1 MACILAILA
10 IMPKRLSSYLLAI
23 LLLALL
29 AVTYYLTRAVNSPEL
44 QKAIEKKKGQ
54 VSSSNPP
61 AVPLSSVSSQT
72 PAPPP
77 IDPANMEKA
86 VRLNSPESTVT
97 EDLQIV
103 HEFVELY
110 RRAFGSNPVGL
121 NEDITAALTGTADP
135 SRPGRLFPPSSP
147 AVRNGQLVDRWGTPF
162 WFHPESG
169 TKMEVRSAGP
179 DKELFTA
186 DDVIL
191 AQ

>member
-1 MACILAILA
+1 
-10 IMPKRLSSYLLAI
+10 MPKRLSSYLLAI

-103 HEFVELY
+103 HE
-110 RRAFGSNPVGL
+110 
-121 NEDITAALTGTADP
+121 
-135 SRPGRLFPPSSP
+135 
-147 AVRNGQLVDRWGTPF
+147 DRK
-162 WFHPESG
+162 S
-169 TKMEVRSAGP
+169 V
-179 DKELFTA
+179 
-186 DDVIL
+186 V
-191 AQ
+191 

>member
-1 MACILAILA
+1 
-10 IMPKRLSSYLLAI
+10 MPKRLSSYILAI

-54 VSSSNPP
+54 VNSNPP
-61 AVPLSSVSSQT
+61 AVPVSSVSSQIPT
-72 PAPPP
+72 PAP

-86 VRLNSPESTVT
+86 GRLNSPETTVT
-97 EDLQIV
+97 DDLHVV

-121 NEDITAALTGTADP
+121 NEDITAALTGTANP
-135 SRPGRLFPPSSP
+135 AQRGRLFPPNSP
-147 AVRNGQLVDRWGTPF
+147 AIRNGQLVDRWGTPF

-186 DDVIL
+186 DDVLL

>member
-1 MACILAILA
+1 
-10 IMPKRLSSYLLAI
+10 MPKRLSSYILAI

-44 QKAIEKKKGQ
+44 QKAIEKKKEQARAPTPG
-54 VSSSNPP
+54 
-61 AVPLSSVSSQT
+61 VPLSSVSQ
-72 PAPPP
+72 PPRAPMP

-86 VRLNSPESTVT
+86 ERLNSPNSTV
-97 EDLQIV
+97 EDDLKIV
-103 HEFVELY
+103 NEFVELY

-121 NEDITAALTGTADP
+121 NEDITAALTGTANP
-135 SRPGRLFPPSSP
+135 AQPGRLFPANSP
-147 AVRNGQLVDRWGTPF
+147 AIRNGQMVDRWGTPL

-169 TKMEVRSAGP
+169 TKMEIRSAGP
-179 DKELFTA
+179 DKNLFTP